1 MAWHTNDI
9 NYFTRQPF
17 SSQRILIIT
26 AMLLNIMFA
35 TKQTRENTPKAKKHK
50 RNKLA
55 IGKKNTQK
63 L

>member
-35 TKQTRENTPKAKKHK
+35 TKQTRENTPKAK
-50 RNKLA
+50 
-55 IGKKNTQK
+55 NTK
-63 L
+63 ETN